1 MMAQRNTSTQA
12 GFTLLELLVAI
23 MILTLVLTV
32 ALGAV
37 RIGNRSF
44 KAGITRADQTA
55 EIRALAG
62 VLRRQLLQ
70 LLPVTWNENG
80 RDFIAFEGD
89 EHQLRFVG
97 PAPEGSTGPGYLVYR
112 LGVEPLS
119 GSSRVTLAFAP
130 FDPGS
135 EQFTMPE
142 SSGKELLTDSLSD
155 ASFEYFGARD
165 ERDQPSWHAAWPSY
179 TGRLP
184 SLIRMQLSSST
195 VQWPDMLFQIHFEAE
210 G

>member
-1 MMAQRNTSTQA
+1 MTVQKNTSAQA

-23 MILTLVLTV
+23 TILTLVLTV

-44 KAGITRADQTA
+44 NAGITRADRTA
-55 EIRALAG
+55 EIRILVS
-62 VLRRQLLQ
+62 VLRRQLSQ

-80 RDFIAFEGD
+80 HDFVAFEGD
-89 EHQLRFVG
+89 KHQLRFVG
-97 PAPEGSTGPGYLVYR
+97 PAPEGSNGPGYLVYR
-112 LGVEPLS
+112 LGVERTP

-142 SSGKELLTDSLSD
+142 LSSKELLSDTLSD

-165 ERDQPSWHAAWPSY
+165 ERDQPSWHAAWPST
-179 TGRLP
+179 TGQLP
-184 SLIRMQLSSST
+184 TLVRMQFSSST
-195 VQWPDMLFQIHFEAE
+195 LQWPDMLFQIHFEAE

>member
-1 MMAQRNTSTQA
+1 MMMKKNTSAQA

-37 RIGNRSF
+37 RVGNRSF

-55 EIRALAG
+55 EIRTLVG

-80 RDFIAFEGD
+80 REFVAFEGD
-89 EHQLRFVG
+89 KHQLRFVG
-97 PAPEGSTGPGYLVYR
+97 PAPAGSTGPGYLVYH
-112 LGVEPLS
+112 LGVEPVS
-119 GSSRVTLAFAP
+119 GSSRVTLAFTP

-142 SSGKELLTDSLSD
+142 ISGRELLTDTLTD
-155 ASFEYFGARD
+155 ASFEYFGAQD
-165 ERDQPSWHAAWPSY
+165 ERDQPSWHATWPSD

-184 SLIRMQLSSST
+184 TVVRMQLTSST
-195 VQWPDMLFQIHFEAE
+195 LQWPDALFQIHFEAE